1 MILGSIRLHCVSE
14 TVTPHKMVNNFSIY
28 QKMNRDINS
37 FSNIHD
43 TMDPTEDIIMCFTLT
58 SRFLALFLHFLP
70 KCINVLRS
78 DIDVLIKNIIISKL
92 DIISLIFLNF
102 FPGVRDTKSI
112 VDNLESLSEISV
124 KRKKED

>member
-1 MILGSIRLHCVSE
+1 MIRAMPERKRFFSIEVF
-14 TVTPHKMVNNFSIY
+14 PKMVNNFSRH

-58 SRFLALFLHFLP
+58 SRFLALFLPFLP

-78 DIDVLIKNIIISKL
+78 DIDVLIKTL
-92 DIISLIFLNF
+92 LFLN
-102 FPGVRDTKSI
+102 
-112 VDNLESLSEISV
+112 
-124 KRKKED
+124 